1 MKKKIISLIMAGI
14 MALALG
20 ACGAKDDGT
29 TQQGNNDNQVSEA
42 EQEQEENQEEASGIA
57 ASDVTEA
64 DIAGAQ
70 YQFQLAV
77 AVQDENYVAGFPER
91 VYELSNGQVGITT
104 VALDSLGTSD
114 DAVAML
120 KNGTIGM
127 YFNSAAQTPTAF
139 PVSDIFTIPYLFGS
153 MEQQNQA
160 VYDLYEAGYLTE
172 FDDQIVPL
180 LFTATD
186 PQMLVFA
193 KAQPATPED
202 MKGLQIRATSGTS
215 INMIENMGASV
226 VSMGFA
232 DVFLSLDRGV
242 IDGAMSS
249 PVMMDTNAWY
259 DVTSYLMD
267 ENFFWGVCFCA
278 VNKAQFEALP
288 EDCQN
293 AITQA
298 GQEQHDT
305 IMGMVQE
312 LGDSALADMQANGVE
327 LYEVDATMK
336 EAFETQAEELKKA
349 QEEALNA
356 NGYDGAAIM
365 KVIDDSIAANPA
377 E

>member
-1 MKKKIISLIMAGI
+1 MKKKIISLIMVSI
-14 MALALG
+14 MALSLG
-20 ACGAKDDGT
+20 ACGTKDDGAA
-29 TQQGNNDNQVSEA
+29 QQGDSAKQVSEA
-42 EQEQEENQEEASGIA
+42 EPEEGASAIA
-57 ASDVTEA
+57 ASDVTDA
-64 DIAGAQ
+64 DIADAQ

-120 KNGTIGM
+120 KNGTVGM
-127 YFNSAAQTPTAF
+127 YFNSAAQTPTSF

-180 LFTATD
+180 MFTATD

-193 KAQPATPED
+193 KEQPMTPDD

-242 IDGAMSS
+242 IDAAMSS

-278 VNKAQFEALP
+278 INKAQFEALP
-288 EDCQN
+288 EECQN
-293 AITQA
+293 AIMQA
-298 GQEQHDT
+298 AQEQHDT

-312 LGDSALADMQANGVE
+312 LGDSALADMQDKGVE

-336 EAFETQAEELKKA
+336 EAFEAQAEELKKA

-365 KVIDDSIAANPA
+365 KAIEDSIAANPA

>member
-1 MKKKIISLIMAGI
+1 MKKRIISLILVGV

-20 ACGAKDDGT
+20 ACGTGKDSGT
-29 TQQGNNDNQVSEA
+29 SQPEA
-42 EQEQEENQEEASGIA
+42 DTKTSAGAETENVESTIDAS
-57 ASDVTEA
+57 SVTET
-64 DIAGAQ
+64 DIAGAK
-70 YQFQLAV
+70 YQFQLAI
-77 AVQDENYVAGFPER
+77 AVQDENYIAGFPEQ
-91 VYELSNGQVGITT
+91 VYALSNGQVGITT

-114 DAVAML
+114 DAVTML

-127 YFNSAAQTPTAF
+127 YFNSAAQTPTSF
-139 PVSDIFTIPYLFGS
+139 PVSDVFTIPYLFES

-172 FDDQIVPL
+172 YDDQIVPL
-180 LFTATD
+180 MFTATD

-193 KAQPATPED
+193 SEQPTTTDD

-215 INMIENMGASV
+215 ITMIENMGASV
-226 VSMGFA
+226 VSMGFG

-242 IDGAMSS
+242 IDAAMSS

-278 VNKAQFEALP
+278 VNKAQYEALP
-288 EDCQN
+288 EDCQK

-298 GQEQHDT
+298 AEEQHEK
-305 IMGMVQE
+305 IMGMVQD
-312 LGDSALADMQANGVE
+312 LGDSALADMQDKGVE
-327 LYEVDATMK
+327 LYQVDESMR
-336 EAFETQAEELKKA
+336 EAFRAQAEELKKK
-349 QEEALNA
+349 QEENLTA

-365 KVIDDSIAANPA
+365 KVIEDSIAANPA

>member
-1 MKKKIISLIMAGI
+1 MKKKLVSLILVGAMAVS
-14 MALALG
+14 LG
-20 ACGAKDDGT
+20 ACGSSSSSAT
-29 TQQGNNDNQVSEA
+29 EQSNDNQQAVSEDA
-42 EQEQEENQEEASGIA
+42 TETEEIT
-57 ASDVTEA
+57 SDIDESSVTEA

-77 AVQDENYVAGFPER
+77 AVQDEDYIAGFPER
-91 VYELSNGQVGITT
+91 VYALSNGQVGITT

-127 YFNSAAQTPTAF
+127 YFNSAAQTPTSF
-139 PVSDIFTIPYLFGS
+139 PVSDVFTIPYLFES

-172 FDDQIVPL
+172 YDDQIVPL
-180 LFTATD
+180 MFTATD

-193 KAQPATPED
+193 SKQPQTTDEL
-202 MKGLQIRATSGTS
+202 KGLQIRATSGTS
-215 INMIENMGASV
+215 ITMIENMGASV

-242 IDGAMSS
+242 IDAAMSS

-293 AITQA
+293 AISQA
-298 GQEQHDT
+298 AEEQHDV
-305 IMGMVQE
+305 IMGIVQE
-312 LGDSALADMQANGVE
+312 LGDAALADMQSNGVE
-327 LYEVDATMK
+327 LYEVDDSMK
-336 EAFETQAEELKKA
+336 EAFRTQAEELKEK
-349 QEEALNA
+349 QEETLTS

-365 KVIDDSIAANPA
+365 KVIEDSIAANPVQ
-377 E
+377 